1 MKNNKYLT
9 MEEKRKLALEGKHV
23 PLCVNNTKSDAF
35 GNEKGIVKIL
45 KYIPSKK
52 DPKLKL

>member
-9 MEEKRKLALEGKHV
+9 MKEKKELALEGKNV
-23 PLCVNNTKSDAF
+23 PVCVCKSKKNAF
-35 GNEKGIVKIL
+35 GNEKGIVKTL

-52 DPKLKL
+52 DPKMNI

>member
-9 MEEKRKLALEGKHV
+9 MKEKRELALAGKNV
-23 PLCVNNTKSDAF
+23 PVCVGKSKKNAF
-35 GNEKGIVKIL
+35 GNEKGIVKTL

-52 DPKLKL
+52 DPKLNI